1 MKKPDTILDE
11 IHATRRK
18 IYEMTKNMTAS
29 ERTAYFNQA
38 GEAAAQKYG
47 FRRVASAMDNSAQ
60 EVQAK

>member
-18 IYEMTKNMTAS
+18 LNEMTKDMTSS
-29 ERTAYFNQA
+29 ERTAYYNQA

-47 FRRVASAMDNSAQ
+47 FKRVTSAKEKD
-60 EVQAK
+60 KR